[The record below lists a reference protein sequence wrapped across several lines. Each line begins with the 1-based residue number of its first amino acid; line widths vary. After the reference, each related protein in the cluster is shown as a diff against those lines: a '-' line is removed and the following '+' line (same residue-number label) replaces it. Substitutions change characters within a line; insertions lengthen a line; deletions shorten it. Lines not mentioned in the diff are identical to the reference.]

1 MHNQIRNRLVNFVVL
16 HKHIC
21 LLLAALIFLSGLP
34 FLVNTKMD
42 FSAKVWFASNDPNI
56 KTLEVF
62 EKTFGNDESATLII
76 ESDTDVF
83 NPKFMTMLEDLTQ
96 KMWKV
101 PEVMRVQSLTNF
113 YWTRSFED
121 EILTEEFL
129 YPEKLS
135 DERYLLQKREE
146 ALAHKVIPGYY
157 VSDDGKS
164 ASIYAFISHN
174 PDKAPDYAVITEGL
188 KKITEEY
195 RDEEGITFHYMGQP
209 PLSDRFQKVSFDDLF
224 TMSPLLLL
232 LVMLYLVYCFRSV
245 IGVVIPTVIIA
256 LSLISTT
263 CLIGLFGFTV
273 NSLTFVLPS
282 ILIAISVADSVH
294 LMASFYDEFA
304 KTGDRF
310 HACTHTLRKNLW
322 PIFLTTFSTMI
333 GFFSLTSSDIKPVAD
348 LGVLAGIGTFFAFLY
363 TYLTAVPLL
372 IIFNKNKTP
381 TSLKGKVL
389 SEDSVRSYLD
399 FVKSYRLY
407 IIAGFLVVS
416 SLFTYLAIKNEINS
430 DPYTYFSKDDPI
442 SKGNRFVLK
451 SYGGVGGPELIVDSG
466 VPGGV
471 TSPEFLYK
479 VESFQDW
486 LEEKEYVNKS
496 LSVINILKEMNQSL
510 NEGKKEFFK
519 IPERKDQI
527 AQELFMYTMSLP
539 VGMDLNNRMDLSQQ
553 KLRLSILWSL
563 QTSKDSLLGVEDY
576 EKKAQEMGLDIKTTG
591 KPILFHRM
599 NSYVVYTF
607 FTSIAMALT
616 LITIIMILIFKN
628 IKLGLL
634 SLIPNVLPI
643 IFGAGAL
650 TLLDKPI
657 DIGCAIVASVTLG
670 IAVDDTI
677 HFLSHYNLLRRSGLN
692 IYDSMVKVF
701 TSTGLALIVTTI
713 ILVSCFGLFMFAN
726 LTPNINFGILC
737 ALVLSIALITDL
749 LLLPAIIFCFKDQD

>member
-1 MHNQIRNRLVNFVVL
+1 VHNQIRNRLVNFVVL
-16 HKHIC
+16 HQYKC
-21 LLLAALIFLSGLP
+21 LLIAALIFLSGLP
-34 FLVNTKMD
+34 FLANTKMD
-42 FSAKVWFASNDPNI
+42 FSAKVWFASSDPNI
-56 KTLEVF
+56 KTLENF
-62 EKTFGNDESATLII
+62 EKTFGNDESAVLVI
-76 ESDTDVF
+76 ESDSDVF
-83 NPKFMTMLEDLTQ
+83 NPKFMSMLEDLTE

-129 YPEKLS
+129 YSEKIK
-135 DERYLLQKREE
+135 DQEYLTQKRKE
-146 ALAHKVIPGYY
+146 ALDHKVIPGYY
-157 VSDDGKS
+157 ISEDGKS

-174 PDKAPDYAVITEGL
+174 PDKAPDYAKITEGL
-188 KKITEEY
+188 KKTTENY
-195 RDEEGITFHYMGQP
+195 RDEKGLTFHYMGQP
-209 PLSDRFQKVSFDDLF
+209 PLSDRFQKVSFDDLY
-224 TMSPLLLL
+224 TMSPLLLI
-232 LVMLYLVYCFRSV
+232 LVMVYLIFCFRSL
-245 IGVVIPTVIIA
+245 IGVVIPMVIIT
-256 LSLISTT
+256 LSLVSTT
-263 CLIGLFGFTV
+263 SLIGLFGFTV

-304 KTGDRF
+304 RTGDRF

-348 LGVLAGIGTFFAFLY
+348 LGVLAGVGTFFAFLY

-372 IIFNKNKTP
+372 IIFNKNQTP
-381 TSLKGKVL
+381 KSLKVKVL
-389 SEDSVRSYLD
+389 PEDTVRKYLD
-399 FVKSYRLY
+399 FVKKYRIA
-407 IIAGFLVVS
+407 IIGSFFLIS

-430 DPYTYFSKDDPI
+430 DPYTYFSDEDPI
-442 SKGNRFVLK
+442 SYGNRFILN

-466 VPGGV
+466 VAGGV

-479 VESFQDW
+479 VESFQEW

-539 VGMDLNNRMDLSQQ
+539 VGMDLNNRMDLPQQ

-563 QTSKDSLLGVEDY
+563 QTSKDSLRGVEDY
-576 EKKAQEMGLDIKTTG
+576 ERKAKEIGLNVKTTG

-599 NSYVVYTF
+599 NSYVVFTF

-616 LITIIMILIFKN
+616 LITVIMILIFKN

-677 HFLSHYNLLRRSGLN
+677 HFLSHYNLLRKSGLS
-692 IYDSMVKVF
+692 IFEAMVKVF
-701 TSTGLALIVTTI
+701 TSTGLALIVTTV

-737 ALVLSIALITDL
+737 ALVLSIALVTDL
-749 LLLPAIIFCFKDQD
+749 LLLPAIIFCFKDQE